1 MEKFLSYL
9 VHVIILIV
17 VFGIGLIL
25 TGLLLLGIQNIFSLL
40 I

>member
-9 VHVIILIV
+9 VHIIILIV

-25 TGLLLLGIQNIFSLL
+25 TGLLLLGLQSIFSLL

>member
-1 MEKFLSYL
+1 MEKFITYL
-9 VHVIILIV
+9 AYLIVLIV

-25 TGLLLLGIQNIFSLL
+25 TGLLLLGIQSIFSLL

>member
-1 MEKFLSYL
+1 MEKVITYL
-9 VHVIILIV
+9 AHLIVLIV

-25 TGLLLLGIQNIFSLL
+25 TGLLMLGIQSIFSLL